1 MKKSFNHLFPKEK
14 PVIGMVHLKALPGA
28 PDYGGRMGA
37 VIDAALADACAL
49 QEGGVDGI
57 MIENFFDAPF
67 FKDRVGPETVAA
79 MTRVIGLLRRETAL
93 PLGVNV
99 LRNDGMS
106 ALAIAA
112 ACECQF
118 VRVNQVAWAML
129 TDQGI
134 LEGRAAELTRYRRA
148 LGAEILIFADCL
160 VKHAVPLAVQ
170 PMEMVARD
178 TWERGGA
185 DALVISG
192 AGTGMAA
199 DGADVVAARKG
210 APEAPLLIGS
220 GITLDNLEI
229 FLPISQ
235 GFLVG
240 TWFKKEGKV
249 SSPVDIERVRAFI
262 QKRDALLRAA

>member
-1 MKKSFNHLFPKEK
+1 MKTNFSQLFPH
-14 PVIGMVHLKALPGA
+14 PMPIIGMVHLKALPGA
-28 PDYGGRMGA
+28 PDYGGSMSD
-37 VIDAALADACAL
+37 VIDTALADAHAL
-49 QEGGVDGI
+49 QTGGVDGI

-67 FKDRVGPETVAA
+67 FKERVGPETVAG

-148 LGAEILIFADCL
+148 LGAETLIFADCL
-160 VKHAVPLAVQ
+160 VKHAVPLAIQ
-170 PMEMVARD
+170 PMEMIARD

-192 AGTGMAA
+192 AGTGMVTER
-199 DGADVVAARKG
+199 ADVLAARKG
-210 APEAPLLIGS
+210 ASDAPLLIGS
-220 GITLDNLEI
+220 GVTLDNLDV

-235 GFLVG
+235 GLLVG
-240 TWFKKEGKV
+240 TWFKVDGKV
-249 SSPVDIERVRAFI
+249 TNPVDVGRVRAFI
-262 QKRDALLRAA
+262 QRRDALIQGG